1 MDVASVRLSL
11 SDDLPTAALVMAV
24 VACLATVVLLAL
36 ELGPRRGQRP
46 WIFVTGVLATLLS
59 TVAVLRP
66 LRVTEVGR
74 RLPARF
80 VVLVD
85 GSHRMT
91 LPALGGAGPKSRK
104 DVAREVVEGLRRD
117 NPGVEL
123 DVREFAE
130 GPLSGVG
137 ERVDS
142 TSRLTEALDELE
154 RSPAGMPPS
163 VVVVSDGRL
172 ATPTMEQSEAGA
184 KAFHEGA
191 TLHTI
196 AVTDTT
202 PRDRSVRQ
210 VLTTEVAV
218 AHQPLRLD
226 VEVGCVPSV
235 LCDGTEV
242 VVSELL
248 EGRPAELLGRGQLGG
263 EGELRR
269 LTVEL
274 TLDRAGERLIEVRA
288 SGAADEIA
296 DNDARILPI
305 SVRRDRTRILHVA
318 GRPSYDVRALRSFL
332 EGDASIDL
340 VSFFILRTQRDDVS
354 ANEDEIALI
363 PFPVEELFTEHLPS
377 FDAVVLQDIDAVAYG
392 LDDYLEPLAEYVR
405 RGGGLVMVGGPTGFS
420 AGGYART
427 PIEEVLPVTLPS
439 PDEAVD
445 EAPVT
450 PAYTA
455 SGRAAPALGRLR
467 RLVGDTLPRM
477 SGSNVLG
484 PARPGAQVLWQ
495 HDRRVTQTPEGRAGM
510 PLLVLGEVADGRS
523 VALAVNGTY
532 HLGFGSLGVRTGG
545 EGHRAL
551 WEGLL
556 GWLMRDPRYESAQL
570 AADGPCIAGRP
581 LQLSLSTLPTPARDV
596 RLEIS
601 PLSSGGA
608 VAKPALVEP
617 PSSTPGDEPRVRH
630 AFRVTDLTPGGHAAR
645 AFVSG
650 TAPSRLL
657 VPCEVG
663 GAAWA
668 DSRPDQER
676 LARIAAATGGVS
688 RKATDELTLPQPERP
703 FLTSERHSRPILPA
717 WAWSTLASVALGV
730 HWLVRRRGG
739 LV

>member
-11 SDDLPTAALVMAV
+11 SDDLPSVALIAAILAC
-24 VACLATVVLLAL
+24 VAMVILLAI
-36 ELGPRRGQRP
+36 ELGPRRARRP
-46 WIFVTGVLATLLS
+46 WIFVSGVLAAVLS
-59 TVAVLRP
+59 MLAVLRP
-66 LRVTEVGR
+66 LRVTEAGR

-80 VVLVD
+80 AVLVD

-91 LPALGGAGPKSRK
+91 LPAARPGAGNTRK
-104 DVAREVVEGLRRD
+104 DVARDVLDRLRRD

-123 DVREFAE
+123 EVREFAE
-130 GPLSGVG
+130 GPLSELGA
-137 ERVDS
+137 RVDA
-142 TSRLTEALDELE
+142 TSRLTEALSELA
-154 RSPAGMPPS
+154 RSPRGMPPS

-172 ATPTMEQSEAGA
+172 ASPTREQIEAGGAGFAPGA
-184 KAFHEGA
+184 KM
-191 TLHTI
+191 HTI
-196 AVTDTT
+196 AVTETT
-202 PRDRSVRQ
+202 PQDRSVRQ
-210 VLTTEVAV
+210 VLTTEVAI

-226 VEVGCVPSV
+226 VEVGCVPSA
-235 LCDGTEV
+235 LCDGSEV
-242 VVSELL
+242 VVHELL
-248 EGRPAELLGRGQLGG
+248 EGRPAEIRARGRLGG

-269 LTVEL
+269 LTLEF
-274 TLDRAGERLIEVRA
+274 TLERAGERLIEVRA
-288 SGAADEIA
+288 SGPVDEIP

-318 GRPSYDVRALRSFL
+318 GRTTYDVRALRSFL

-354 ANEDEIALI
+354 AEEDEIALI

-392 LDDYLEPLAEYVR
+392 LDDYLEALAEYAR

-420 AGGYART
+420 AGGYSRT
-427 PIEEVLPVTLPS
+427 PIEEVLPVTLPH
-439 PDEAVD
+439 PDDAVD
-445 EAPVT
+445 GAPVV
-450 PAYTA
+450 PKYTD

-467 RLVGDTLPRM
+467 RLLGDALPRM
-477 SGSNVLG
+477 NGSNVLG
-484 PARPGAQVLWQ
+484 PARPGAQVLWE
-495 HDRRVTQTPEGRAGM
+495 HDRRLTPTPAGTSAM

-532 HLGFGSLGVRTGG
+532 HLGFGSVGVRTGG

-570 AADGPCIAGRP
+570 AAAGPCISGHP
-581 LQLSLSTLPTPARDV
+581 LQLSLSTLPAPARDV
-596 RLEIS
+596 RLELT
-601 PLSSGGA
+601 PLTTEPKTAGPVVIEALSGA
-608 VAKPALVEP
+608 N
-617 PSSTPGDEPRVRH
+617 SDEPRVRH
-630 AFRVTDLTPGGHAAR
+630 AFRVTGLTPGGHAAR
-645 AFVSG
+645 AFVSD

-668 DSRPDQER
+668 DSRPDPER
-676 LARIAAATGGVS
+676 LARIAARSGGVA
-688 RKATDELTLPQPERP
+688 RRATDRLDLPQPERP
-703 FLTSERHSRPILPA
+703 FLTSERRSQPLVPA
-717 WAWSTLASVALGV
+717 WVWSTLASLSLGV